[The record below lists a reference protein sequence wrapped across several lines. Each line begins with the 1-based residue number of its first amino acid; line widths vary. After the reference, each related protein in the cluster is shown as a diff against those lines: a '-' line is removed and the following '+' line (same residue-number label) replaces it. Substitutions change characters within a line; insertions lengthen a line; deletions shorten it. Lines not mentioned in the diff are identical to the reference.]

1 MIVAIVDENKST
13 VVDQEALGLGKYPDK
28 AWLLKNYVLMTKL
41 AALER
46 VRGQEIEQA
55 SNNHLLYTEAIEGV
69 MNDGK
74 I

>member
-1 MIVAIVDENKST
+1 MIVAIADENKSM
-13 VVDQEALGLGKYPDK
+13 VDQEALGLGKSPDK
-28 AWLLKNYVLMTKL
+28 ARLLKNYVLMTKL

-46 VRGQEIEQA
+46 VRDQIKQA